1 MTAAICSAET
11 EYSSGPP
18 LSTLIFTRDSYC
30 SFFSFLFNILC
41 IIVCLFVLFPLAIA
55 LPVVIRFTASHY
67 PFGIFKLFFHNV
79 IQMVQGKAGTFY
91 ICIWDNSHQNNMR
104 KSSQKRYITG
114 YKDKFV
120 VCKWVNF
127 HIYHS
132 ERLTFREMIARL
144 VLGLQTELEF

>member
-1 MTAAICSAET
+1 M
-11 EYSSGPP
+11 
-18 LSTLIFTRDSYC
+18 
-30 SFFSFLFNILC
+30 
-41 IIVCLFVLFPLAIA
+41 VFVLDIVLWFTAFTMVFVLDILLWFTAFTMVFVLDI
-55 LPVVIRFTASHY
+55 LLWFTASHY

-91 ICIWDNSHQNNMR
+91 LCIWDNSHQNNMR
-104 KSSQKRYITG
+104 KSSQKRYIIG

-132 ERLTFREMIARL
+132 ERLLFREMIARL